1 MAENTNSQEFS
12 DRLKKL
18 EEIKKQGIN
27 PYPERYERTHKAVE
41 ALKEGEKGLREMDV
55 VIAEN
60 KNNIKLCGRLVA
72 FRSHGKISFGNLQDV
87 SGQIQICIAQNVI
100 GEKDYEFFCKKIDIA
115 DFIGVSGELFKTRTN
130 QITLM
135 VKEFILLGK
144 TLRPLPEKWHG
155 IQDTEIKYRYRYLDT
170 VMDRKTMDRFLMRT
184 KLISLIREYMNKQD
198 FVEVETPVLSPK
210 ASGAIAKP
218 FVTHHNA
225 LDHDF
230 FLRIA
235 PETYLKR
242 LIVGGFERVYEFARC
257 FRNEGIDPSHHQE
270 FTMLEYYAAY
280 FNYED
285 NMKYTED
292 LFAYFIKELFGTLK
306 LQIYGTDIDFTPP
319 WPRKTMRELIIEH
332 AGIDIEEHHSAEK
345 LRKAIA
351 DKKIKIDGDI
361 NALGYGNLVDALY
374 KKTARQKLIQP
385 IFVTSHPIEL
395 SPLARR
401 NDKVAHITDR
411 FQLVVNTWEVVNAY
425 SELVDPVDQRQRLEE
440 QAKLKAKGDVEAME
454 MDEDYL
460 LAMEHGMP
468 PISGWGM
475 GIDRILALLTSQ
487 ENLKDVILFPIMRPE
502 GETEE
507 TK

>member
-1 MAENTNSQEFS
+1 MAENTTSQEFS

-18 EEIKKQGIN
+18 EDIRKQGVN
-27 PYPERYERTHKAVE
+27 PYPERYERTHKAVD
-41 ALKEGEKGLREMDV
+41 AVKLGEKGLRAMDA

-60 KNNIKLCGRLVA
+60 KNDIKLCGRLVA

-100 GEKDYEFFCKKIDIA
+100 GDENYDFFSKKIDIA
-115 DFIGVSGELFKTRTN
+115 DFIGVSGELFLTRTN

-155 IQDTEIKYRYRYLDT
+155 LQDTETKYRYRYLDT
-170 VMDRKTMDRFLMRT
+170 VMDRNVMDRFLMRT
-184 KLISLIREYMNKQD
+184 KLISLIREYMND
-198 FVEVETPVLSPK
+198 REFIEVETPVLSAK

-225 LDHDF
+225 FDKDF

-285 NMKYTED
+285 NMKFTEN
-292 LFAYFIKELFGTLK
+292 LFEHFIKELFGTLK
-306 LQIYGTDIDFTPP
+306 LNIYGTDIDFTPP

-332 AGIDIEEHHSAEK
+332 AGIDIEEFHSAEK
-345 LRKAIA
+345 LRKAIT

-361 NALGYGNLVDALY
+361 KALGYGNMVDALY

-395 SPLARR
+395 SPLARQ
-401 NDKVAHITDR
+401 NDAKPHTTDR

-425 SELVDPVDQRQRLEE
+425 SELVDPVDQRARLTE
-440 QAKLKAKGDVEAME
+440 QANLKSKGDVEAME

-475 GIDRILALLTSQ
+475 GIDRIFALLTSQ
-487 ENLKDVILFPIMRPE
+487 ENLKDVILFPLMRPE
-502 GETEE
+502 ENNE
-507 TK
+507 